1 MLQDQPEIEF
11 KLKEIYD
18 DFGSVYSGC
27 IKDDPGME
35 KWNGQVESGE
45 GDAKRTVKVFRSNC
59 GAP

>member
-11 KLKEIYD
+11 TLKEIYD

-27 IKDDPGME
+27 IKDDPEMD

-45 GDAKRTVKVFRSNC
+45 GDAKRTVKVFSSDC